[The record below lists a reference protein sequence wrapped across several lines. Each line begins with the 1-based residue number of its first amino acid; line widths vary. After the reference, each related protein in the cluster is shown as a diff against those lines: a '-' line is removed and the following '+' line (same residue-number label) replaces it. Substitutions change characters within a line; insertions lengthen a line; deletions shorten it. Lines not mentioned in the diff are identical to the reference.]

1 MKRMADPVRKADRHY
16 TYRELATWPDDERWE
31 LIDGVAWNMCAA
43 PSPSHQRVLGD
54 LYEGFRKATRGT
66 GCEALLAPL
75 DVFLFADDETDTDDA
90 DTVVQPDLIV
100 ICDDSRVTRRGYT
113 GAPAIVIEILS
124 PYTLTKDITVKRDLY
139 ERSGVAEYWIVD
151 PGNQSV
157 MIYNAGDD
165 GGFPEEPRIVSEP
178 DPARSRVL
186 PTAVVTLPFRL

>member
-1 MKRMADPVRKADRHY
+1 MADPVRKTDHRY
-16 TYRELATWPDDERWE
+16 TYREVTQWPDDERWE

-54 LYEGFRKATRGT
+54 LNEVFRTAARGS
-66 GCEALLAPL
+66 GCETLFAPL
-75 DVFLFADDETDTDDA
+75 DVFLFAHGEADTDDA

-100 ICDDSRVTRRGYT
+100 VCDDSRVARRGYL

-139 ERSGVAEYWIVD
+139 ERAGVAEYWLVD

-165 GGFPEEPRIVSEP
+165 GSFPEEPRIVAEP
-178 DPARSRVL
+178 DTARSWVL

>member
-1 MKRMADPVRKADRHY
+1 MRRMADPVRKTDHRY
-16 TYRELATWPDDERWE
+16 TYREYASWPEEERWE
-31 LIDGVAWNMCAA
+31 LIEGVAWSMCAA

-54 LYEGFRKATRGT
+54 LYEVFRTAARGS
-66 GCEALLAPL
+66 GCEPLFAPL
-75 DVFLFADDETDTDDA
+75 DVFLFANSEADVDDA

-100 ICDDSRVTRRGYT
+100 VCDDSRVTRRGYA

-139 ERSGVAEYWIVD
+139 ERSGVAEYWLVD

-165 GGFPEEPRIVSEP
+165 GSFPEQPRIVAEP
-178 DPARSRVL
+178 EAARSRVL
-186 PTAVVTLPFRL
+186 PSAIVTLPFRL